1 MKRILFVH
9 HVSSIGGGSY
19 CLLNL
24 LKTIDRNKFEPIVLL
39 RNYGP
44 LVDELEKLDIRVVYL
59 SSLNQI
65 PYNGSLFKVR
75 NIILYIKVFLSLFSF
90 KKLLVREKIDIVY
103 LNNMM
108 IIPYLIPAKKVN
120 CKTAVHVREH
130 WPLNEHIKQLRW
142 LRNIV
147 YKYCDSLVAI
157 NKYSA
162 SIFPQK
168 KSTII
173 YDWIDMSE
181 RFKPISMD
189 KIFGEDCS
197 DKKILLYTGGFSS
210 IKGIEYVLK
219 AFATLKEEEYRLLIL
234 GENTIFCG
242 YKHTIKNIIKKII
255 GRRNLAKEMQKILD
269 SDYRIKCIPPIYEL
283 TDLIEKS
290 HCFVSYFA
298 IPHANLSLAENII
311 LGNPCIVADNE
322 EAKEYTNNG
331 EYAMLVSPNN
341 QIEFNNKLKEFLLNI
356 DYWKAQSSKGVIPIS
371 KMFDKE
377 INVSKFRN
385 ICDYFVE

>member
-9 HVSSIGGGSY
+9 HVSDIGGGSY

-24 LKTIDRNKFEPIVLL
+24 LKTINRNQFEPIVLL

-90 KKLLVREKIDIVY
+90 KKLLIREKIDIVY

-108 IIPYLIPAKKVN
+108 IIPYLIPAKKAL
-120 CKTAVHVREH
+120 CKTIVHVREH
-130 WPLNEHIKQLRW
+130 WPLNEHVKQLRW

-197 DKKILLYTGGFSS
+197 DKKILLYIGGFSS

-219 AFATLKEEEYRLLIL
+219 AFLSLKGDEYRLLIL
-234 GENTIFCG
+234 GKNTISRSVW
-242 YKHTIKNIIKKII
+242 YKRIIKKIV
-255 GRRNLAKEMQKILD
+255 GYRDLGKELQKLLD
-269 SDYRIKCIPPIYEL
+269 SDCRIKCIPAMYEL
-283 TDLIEKS
+283 TDLIRQS

-298 IPHANLSLAENII
+298 IPHANLTLAENII
-311 LGNPCIVADNE
+311 LNNPCIVADNE